1 MSALPKFGKKQAR
14 LVRVAFQIRR
24 SRVSGK
30 IGHGCRNRL
39 PLTIV
44 MDDMGVT
51 EARTWKFELP
61 KITVRELLR
70 SRVAREVEFYIRI
83 GPRFS
88 RDSFSRKSRSGFST
102 AIVCRGCARSIRNS
116 SSNGA
121 IRAFRR
127 THLCCWQADDRS
139 KRWTKRSTSRP
150 RTGVEFLKLVPLAG
164 G

>member
-1 MSALPKFGKKQAR
+1 
-14 LVRVAFQIRR
+14 
-24 SRVSGK
+24 
-30 IGHGCRNRL
+30 
-39 PLTIV
+39 

-51 EARTWKFELP
+51 EARTWEFELP

-70 SRVAREVEFYIRI
+70 SRVAREVEFYNTNRPEIFQGLVQPEESERI
-83 GPRFS
+83 LNGYRLPRVRPLDPEQQFE
-88 RDSFSRKSRSGFST
+88 R
-102 AIVCRGCARSIRNS
+102 
-116 SSNGA
+116 A